1 MTMHPIP
8 IPRAYYFTFS
18 LYLSDRCVFGSASAS
33 HTMHTLAQ
41 PAALSLRVLGL
52 QANMRILH
60 CQLNLRQG
68 REQAYRSLK
77 VLVQLSCA
85 MPSSVL
91 QLCAS
96 LRLLSSLA
104 AIAEGMMAPY
114 QWKRLSIWCMQLML
128 PKLKRSPSTLTLHH
142 ALEFVGLHA
151 LYVTSIK
158 RSLLFIACPLHSSW
172 IHTSLVVG
180 RNIYSLLADDVLS
193 ATISRSLLSLTYLV
207 SHRCVYCSRSRA
219 CYVSLFWWFALAIKV
234 PVSANNSFQS
244 KLAVWQYNPSDIA
257 LATSCSRKLMRD
269 DEGCLEVVCSVVLG
283 LLKYEESSAGRLR
296 VEGHKILK
304 IFVPVSTNDLAS
316 PSISPV
322 VFSVLAASILGMF
335 RQYTNNFSIN
345 LHNIRSMLALSLC
358 TRRPESM
365 LTSVFAAS
373 LLAVYGSSGWLSLMV
388 ARATRIM
395 LRCDGCADT
404 SRRFLRCRS
413 ISIVCSPAPDIGIRM
428 LDIII
433 LILRSHFR
441 LSFAELEPTV
451 SSLVRHLPLPIEEA
465 FLEALPHGKA
475 HLKESTHDHWSFDE
489 DLARAIATR
498 LSRCT
503 DVDSRDGLKLS
514 LLPQIFKNSRLAT
527 NLDESRS
534 PNSKVARYSTYAI
547 SMAAAL
553 TVTHVNSQTSRT
565 NWQSDLAETPACL
578 NSKVLS
584 RSFYLSVLLNLQ
596 CHWPLCAV
604 VDSLHLTTP
613 T

>member
-180 RNIYSLLADDVLS
+180 RNIYSLLADDVQSVYSLYKDRREIVIDVAGSFCNYLS
-193 ATISRSLLSLTYLV
+193 QFAQSYIPSESQVRVLFPKPRMLRISIL
-207 SHRCVYCSRSRA
+207 
-219 CYVSLFWWFALAIKV
+219 
-234 PVSANNSFQS
+234 
-244 KLAVWQYNPSDIA
+244 
-257 LATSCSRKLMRD
+257 
-269 DEGCLEVVCSVVLG
+269 VVC
-283 LLKYEESSAGRLR
+283 
-296 VEGHKILK
+296 
-304 IFVPVSTNDLAS
+304 
-316 PSISPV
+316 
-322 VFSVLAASILGMF
+322 
-335 RQYTNNFSIN
+335 
-345 LHNIRSMLALSLC
+345 
-358 TRRPESM
+358 
-365 LTSVFAAS
+365 
-373 LLAVYGSSGWLSLMV
+373 
-388 ARATRIM
+388 
-395 LRCDGCADT
+395 
-404 SRRFLRCRS
+404 
-413 ISIVCSPAPDIGIRM
+413 IG
-428 LDIII
+428 D
-433 LILRSHFR
+433 
-441 LSFAELEPTV
+441 
-451 SSLVRHLPLPIEEA
+451 
-465 FLEALPHGKA
+465 
-475 HLKESTHDHWSFDE
+475 
-489 DLARAIATR
+489 
-498 LSRCT
+498 
-503 DVDSRDGLKLS
+503 
-514 LLPQIFKNSRLAT
+514 
-527 NLDESRS
+527 
-534 PNSKVARYSTYAI
+534 
-547 SMAAAL
+547 
-553 TVTHVNSQTSRT
+553 
-565 NWQSDLAETPACL
+565 
-578 NSKVLS
+578 
-584 RSFYLSVLLNLQ
+584 
-596 CHWPLCAV
+596 
-604 VDSLHLTTP
+604 
-613 T
+613 